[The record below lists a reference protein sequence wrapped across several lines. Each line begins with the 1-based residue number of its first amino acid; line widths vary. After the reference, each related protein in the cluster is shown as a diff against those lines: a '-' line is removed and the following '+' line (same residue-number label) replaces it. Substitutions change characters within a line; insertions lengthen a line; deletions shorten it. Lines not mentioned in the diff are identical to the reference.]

1 MLTLEQP
8 LPIDTQERK
17 PSIGLPCGMKFGERR
32 FPITPE
38 GAQQLTERKIVIK
51 MESGAGAPIHYSDS
65 DYLQAG
71 VDICNREEVLT
82 ANIIISPAPLKTDE
96 VKRMRRGT
104 VLITLLHSVIDRPNY
119 AKALQ
124 AACINVIAADL
135 INNNGQRLVADILHE
150 IDGCAS
156 LIVAASMLADPV
168 SGKGILLGGVAGVA
182 PGEITIFG
190 SGMGAIAAAHNA
202 LGLGATVHMFDND
215 LYSLRAASRVL
226 NHQPIASA
234 PHPRVLRSAL
244 QAADAVIVTPMN
256 GLPVIDGELTAAMK
270 RRAIIFDL
278 TNTPGATFP
287 SVPLIDLGS
296 ANPGTTTGRACYHN
310 VGCQVP
316 RTAAMAISNAIVANI
331 DALRAAT
338 GTLTEL
344 PSPMRPALLFYWGKC
359 VNAAAAEAIGTR
371 ALDINLLIGN

>member
-1 MLTLEQP
+1 MLTMEQP
-8 LPIDTQERK
+8 QPIDTPERK
-17 PSIGLPCGMKFGERR
+17 PTIGLPCGMKFGERR

-38 GAQQLTERKIVIK
+38 AARQLSDRKITLK
-51 MESGAGAPIHYSDS
+51 MESGAGNPIHYPDS
-65 DYLQAG
+65 DYSQAG
-71 VDICNREEVLT
+71 VDICNREDVL
-82 ANIIISPAPLKTDE
+82 AADIIISPAPLKVDE
-96 VKRMRRGT
+96 VKLMRRGT
-104 VLITLLHSVIDRPNY
+104 VLITLLHSVIDRPDY

-124 AACINVIAADL
+124 AASINVIAADL

-168 SGKGILLGGVAGVA
+168 LGKGILLGGVAGVA
-182 PGEITIFG
+182 PGEVTILG

-202 LGLGATVHMFDND
+202 IGLGATVRMFDND

-244 QAADAVIVTPMN
+244 HTADAIIVTPMN
-256 GLPVIDGELTAAMK
+256 GMPVIDGELAAAMK
-270 RRAIIFDL
+270 RRSIIFDL
-278 TNTPGATFP
+278 TNTPGTTFP
-287 SVPLIDLGS
+287 SVPLINLGS
-296 ANPGTTTGRACYHN
+296 ITAEIAPERACYYN
-310 VGCQVP
+310 VGCRVP

-331 DALRAAT
+331 DALRAST
-338 GTLTEL
+338 GTLAEL

-359 VNAAAAEAIGTR
+359 VNTIAADAIGSR
-371 ALDINLLIGN
+371 ALDINLFIGN